1 MSRHYR
7 IIHHLYELMRREGND
22 FIRHLYIQMLH
33 REPGEAELQ
42 HYGALLSMRT
52 GKFTIALSVLCSEE
66 AEQLYHRPAITLIPR
81 QQGTIASRIHSF
93 YTAEPLFF
101 LHSLYAEL
109 LGRAPDP
116 IGLEGHS
123 RTLSSG
129 TPRKTLLRTFVL
141 SEECRGL
148 LAGPALPPLPLQPH
162 PAAAGWSGSIPVTQ
176 IGIFLGYPHPL
187 ALDGE
192 GIGRFLY
199 RLIEGLLT
207 IRHDTVVHI
216 AVTHFNEGDTRSTFE
231 SLHAR
236 FPGRC
241 RIVGSNNMG
250 WINDH
255 VPADIWIVPI
265 VSLDLALHLKKPYIL
280 CLHDLV
286 HHQFPELYYA
296 YQPDF
301 CHRVNRAAYYV
312 MERAAAIVSS
322 SQYVRM
328 HHAVALGGMPP
339 AKTHVIR
346 LAPPASEYQSFP
358 PVPEAAFRAAY
369 QLFDPYMVF
378 PTVLRLHKNF
388 ERLIAAFLRYRH
400 SPDGFASRLRL
411 VFTDDL
417 SDNPKRAEVLQLLQ
431 QCQNEEIRSSI
442 RFIGRIPKSHIPSLY
457 QYAAGTIVPTL
468 FEGSCPFPILESL
481 TMGTPAAV
489 SKLEVTNEL
498 IQDME
503 GFLAFN
509 PYSLE
514 EMEAAIRGLWLH
526 RNQLLP
532 RQQSAI
538 FHAMQRSWND
548 VAAEYYAL
556 IQHVAAAGG

>member
-7 IIHHLYELMRREGND
+7 IIHYLYELIRREGID
-22 FIRHLYIQMLH
+22 FIRHMYLQMLH
-33 REPGEAELQ
+33 REPGEAEIQ
-42 HYGALLSMRT
+42 HYSKLMSMRVS
-52 GKFTIALSVLCSEE
+52 KLTITMNVICSEE
-66 AEQLYHRPAITLIPR
+66 AAQLYQHPVVTLIPP
-81 QQGTIASRIHSF
+81 QQGTIASRIQSF

-101 LHSLYAEL
+101 LHSLYIEL
-109 LGRAPDP
+109 LGRYPDTGGMDGHFRRLA
-116 IGLEGHS
+116 IGAS
-123 RTLSSG
+123 RKELL
-129 TPRKTLLRTFVL
+129 KTFIT
-141 SEECRGL
+141 SEECQGL
-148 LAGPALPPLPLQPH
+148 LSRPHFPPFPNSIHSASLDINRNQPVARIGFFLAFPH
-162 PAAAGWSGSIPVTQ
+162 PI
-176 IGIFLGYPHPL
+176 

-199 RLIEGLLT
+199 RLMEGLLT
-207 IRHDTVVHI
+207 TRSNVIIHI
-216 AVTHFNEGDTRSTFE
+216 AATSNNEQDTLQTFG
-231 SLHAR
+231 SLSAR

-241 RIVGSNNMG
+241 QIAGSNHIS
-250 WINDH
+250 WINEH
-255 VPADIWIVPI
+255 VPAEVWIVPI
-265 VSLDLALHLKKPYIL
+265 VSLELAMFLEKPFIL

-286 HHQFPELYYA
+286 HHEFRELYYN
-296 YQPDF
+296 YQPEF
-301 CHRVNRAAYYV
+301 CHWVDRNAYNM
-312 MERAAAIVSS
+312 MEKASAIVSNS
-322 SQYVRM
+322 EYVRL
-328 HHAVALGGMPP
+328 HHAVGLAGMPL
-339 AKTHVIR
+339 AKTRVIR
-346 LAPPASEYQSFP
+346 LAPPSSEYHSFA
-358 PVPEAAFRAAY
+358 PVHEAEFRLAY
-369 QLFDPYMVF
+369 QLQDPYIVF

-388 ERLIAAFLRYRH
+388 ERLIAAFLRYRQ

-417 SDNPKRAEVLQLLQ
+417 SNNPKRAEVMHLLH
-431 QCQNEEIRSSI
+431 QCRNKEIRSSV
-442 RFIGRIPKSHIPSLY
+442 RFLGRIPKSHIPSLY

-481 TMGTPAAV
+481 MMGTPAAV
-489 SKLEVTNEL
+489 SKLEVTKEL

-538 FHAMQRSWND
+538 SQAMLRSWND

-556 IQHVAAAGG
+556 IQHVAAADG